1 MRNEELINRKRDQLD
16 ILIEFLSQ
24 PEEFM
29 NWIVYSV
36 SSSNKN
42 VFIVDPRTIRKAIM
56 ALATILKHEVDI
68 LELGEE
74 QVKIMCL

>member
-1 MRNEELINRKRDQLD
+1 MRNEDLLNRKRDQLA
-16 ILIEFLSQ
+16 ILVDFLSQ
-24 PEEFM
+24 SDDFM
-29 NWIVYSV
+29 DWITYSV
-36 SSSNKN
+36 SSCNKS
-42 VFIVDPRTIRKAIM
+42 ISLIDPRTIRKAIM